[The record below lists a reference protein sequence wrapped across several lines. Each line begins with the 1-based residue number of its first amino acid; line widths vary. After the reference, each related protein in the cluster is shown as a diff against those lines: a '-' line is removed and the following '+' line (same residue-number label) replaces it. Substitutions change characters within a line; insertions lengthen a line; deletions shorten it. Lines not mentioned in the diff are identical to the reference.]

1 MVRVYDTAKRQ
12 LVELETREPGKVSMY
27 VCGPTVYDVPHLGHG
42 RFTLVFDVIRR
53 YLEWRGFDVRFVS
66 NITDIED
73 KIINKANEEG
83 RSTEDVVA
91 DYTKAWFDA
100 MDVLGVRRPD
110 EVPTATGYVTQM
122 VDYIAELIDRG
133 RAYETPDGV
142 YLSVETVE
150 GYGLLAQQDLEQM
163 QTGGGDRD
171 IVGAENKRSPLD
183 FALWKKAKPG
193 EPAWESPWEPG
204 RPGWHIECTVMSL
217 DLLGEGF
224 DIHGGGDD
232 LRFPHHENERAQA
245 VAAGR
250 EFSRYWLHNGMVL
263 GKGGQ
268 KMSKSLGNYVSLT
281 DLLGREGFDPR
292 AFRMLALR
300 AKYRS
305 PIEVADEHLADA
317 AAQVQRL
324 DALARRVGG
333 RIGNGTADMPAE
345 SFPEPDEAVLER
357 FRGAMDDD
365 FNTPTAVGV
374 LMEAVRDANTS
385 LDGGDDGRGL
395 ALAATALEIA
405 RVLGIELGTANEDEL
420 PTDALAKASARDEA
434 RAAKDWARAD
444 ALRDELVAA
453 GYVVEDTAAG
463 TRLRRA

>member
-1 MVRVYDTAKRQ
+1 
-12 LVELETREPGKVSMY
+12 
-27 VCGPTVYDVPHLGHG
+27 
-42 RFTLVFDVIRR
+42 
-53 YLEWRGFDVRFVS
+53 
-66 NITDIED
+66 
-73 KIINKANEEG
+73 
-83 RSTEDVVA
+83 
-91 DYTKAWFDA
+91 
-100 MDVLGVRRPD
+100 
-110 EVPTATGYVTQM
+110 M
-122 VDYIAELIDRG
+122 VDYIGELIDRG

-150 GYGLLAQQDLEQM
+150 GYGLLAQQDLDQM
-163 QTGGGDRD
+163 QVGGGERD
-171 IVGAENKRSPLD
+171 IVGAENKRGPLD

-245 VAAGR
+245 VAGGR
-250 EFSRYWLHNGMVL
+250 VFARHWLHNGMVL

-292 AFRMLALR
+292 AFRMLVLR

-324 DALARRVGG
+324 DALARRAGVGG
-333 RIGNGTADMPAE
+333 SAAA
-345 SFPEPDEAVLER
+345 PDEATVEK
-357 FRGAMDDD
+357 FRDAMDDD
-365 FNTPTAVGV
+365 FNAPAAIAV
-374 LMEAVRDANTS
+374 LMDALRDANS
-385 LDGGDDGRGL
+385 ALDAGDTDRGA
-395 ALAATALEIA
+395 ALAAAALEIA
-405 RVLGIELGTANEDEL
+405 RAVGLEPKLADEAL
-420 PTDALAKASARDEA
+420 PAGALAKASARDEA
-434 RAAKDWARAD
+434 RASKDWARAD

-453 GYVVEDTAAG
+453 GYVVEDTPQG
-463 TRLRRA
+463 TRIRRG